1 MSEDREDLIL
11 KAIDD
16 LKNDVVKG
24 FDKIDN
30 RLKPLEEFKTK
41 YETIRTAIIA
51 LIITAAALM
60 AFLWNYNQFTN
71 FRPVAQAEQK
81 IK

>member
-1 MSEDREDLIL
+1 MGEDREDLIL

-41 YETIRTAIIA
+41 YETIRTAILA
-51 LIITAAALM
+51 LVIMAAALM
-60 AFLWNYNQFTN
+60 AFLWNYNQYTN
-71 FRPVAQAEQK
+71 FRPAVHAEQSK
-81 IK
+81 